1 MAFTFAFNT
10 LKLRSRTVV
19 DKYVLTVEPSPSALN
34 MTLPAVAAELRRLQ
48 SQLSIDAGAMQQTRQ
63 PLLLLSIDETDRYLT
78 VT

>member
-1 MAFTFAFNT
+1 
-10 LKLRSRTVV
+10 V

-34 MTLPAVAAELRRLQ
+34 MTLPAVAAERRRLQ
-48 SQLSIDAGAMQQTRQ
+48 SQLSIDAGTMQQTRQ